1 MHFNDLIPGLS
12 VSDIAQ
18 AKTFYSGI
26 LGFDIVYE
34 RPENELC
41 FLEQGRA
48 QIMLEEK
55 NGYWETWNLEYPL
68 GRGINFEIGIDDI
81 LPIYERLKA
90 AKVALYQDLEIVKYR
105 INDEF
110 VQDKQFLVQD
120 PDGYLLRFSMER

>member
-1 MHFNDLIPGLS
+1 MQFNDLIPELS
-12 VSDIAQ
+12 VSNISQSKA
-18 AKTFYSGI
+18 FYSDI

-34 RPENELC
+34 RPEGKFC
-41 FLEQGRA
+41 FLEQGGA

-55 NGYWETWNLEYPL
+55 NGYWETGNLEYPL
-68 GRGINFEIGIDDI
+68 GRGINFQIGIDDI

-90 AKVALYQDLEIVKYR
+90 ARVALYQDLEIVKYR

-110 VQDKQFLVQD
+110 VHDKQFLVQD

>member
-1 MHFNDLIPGLS
+1 MHFNHLIPGLS

-55 NGYWETWNLEYPL
+55 NGYWETGNLEYPL
-68 GRGINFEIGIDDI
+68 GGESTFRSGLMTSFPLMN
-81 LPIYERLKA
+81 A
-90 AKVALYQDLEIVKYR
+90 
-105 INDEF
+105 
-110 VQDKQFLVQD
+110 
-120 PDGYLLRFSMER
+120 